1 MEQFSLWGS
10 VVNVLAILLGSGS
23 VLLVK
28 TPLKR
33 IIQKRSK
40 NTDSSDK
47 PASTLRT
54 RIADVSDA
62 VMKGLALSILMVG
75 ISGLLKGQNTLVIIL
90 SMVIG
95 ATLGT
100 LLDLDRGINI
110 FGDWVE
116 KKTRGIFGGNVS
128 QGLVSAT
135 LLFSVGA
142 MAVVGSL
149 QSGLRL
155 DHTTLYTKSLLD
167 LCSSAV
173 LAATMG
179 FGVTLSAIPVFV
191 FQGSIT
197 LGAVWLSPFLS
208 DAVVNEMTAVGSL
221 LIIALALNLIAN
233 TKIKVMNY
241 LPAVFLPILLTP
253 LFS

>member
-10 VVNVLAILLGSGS
+10 IVNVLAILGGSGIA
-23 VLLVK
+23 LLIK
-28 TPLKR
+28 TPIKSLIRKKENNAGKSVSWLRHR
-33 IIQKRSK
+33 IS
-40 NTDSSDK
+40 
-47 PASTLRT
+47 
-54 RIADVSDA
+54 DVSDA

-75 ISGLLKGQNTLVIIL
+75 ISGVLKGENILVVIL

-95 ATLGT
+95 ASAGT
-100 LLDLDRGINI
+100 FIDLDKGVNA
-110 FGDWVE
+110 FGSWVE
-116 KKTRGIFGGNVS
+116 KKTKGVFDGNVS
-128 QGLVSAT
+128 EGLVSAT

-167 LCSSAV
+167 LLSAVV

-179 FGVTLSAIPVFV
+179 VGVMLSAIPVFV
-191 FQGSIT
+191 FQGTIT
-197 LGAVWLSPFLS
+197 LGAVWLAPYLS
-208 DAVVNEMTAVGSL
+208 DAVVNEMTSVGSL

-253 LFS
+253 LFN